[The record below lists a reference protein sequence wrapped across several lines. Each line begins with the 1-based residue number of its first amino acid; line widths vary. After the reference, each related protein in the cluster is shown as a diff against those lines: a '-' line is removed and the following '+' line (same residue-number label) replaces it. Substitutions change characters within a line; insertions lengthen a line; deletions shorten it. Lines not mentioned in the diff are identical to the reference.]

1 MTELILELNKFNGIV
16 FNELAHSYHYNGVKC
31 TSVTQLIS
39 NYKKKFETEIIAS
52 KYALKNGL
60 SIDEVLTDWDLK
72 RDTANARGTELHKY
86 AELKFACKEYDVSE
100 EQLSTDLKSKI
111 DSFYE
116 MSKGRLIP
124 VASELIVG
132 DSDKSLCGMIDQIFY
147 NVKAK
152 EFQIWDYKTNKEI
165 NTHSKYK
172 NKMIN
177 GLEHLQECEFNTY
190 SLQLAIY
197 KRIIERNTNIRLGS
211 SYICWIN
218 ECNET
223 YKTFKMNDMTNEVNL
238 IFDSI

>member
-147 NVKAK
+147 NVKAE

>member
-172 NKMIN
+172 NRMIN

>member
-1 MTELILELNKFNGIV
+1 MIELILELNKFNGIV

-31 TSVTQLIS
+31 TSVTQLIG

-147 NVKAK
+147 NVKAE

-172 NKMIN
+172 NRMIN